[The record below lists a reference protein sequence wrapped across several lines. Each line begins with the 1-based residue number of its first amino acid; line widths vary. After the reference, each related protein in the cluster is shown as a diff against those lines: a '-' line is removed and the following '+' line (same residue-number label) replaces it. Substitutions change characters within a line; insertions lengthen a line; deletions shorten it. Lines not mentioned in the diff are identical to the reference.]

1 MDERRRC
8 ATYLARLT
16 RKVLVACI
24 APREQKV
31 RAEVVALPSRD
42 EYVAPCEQKVRAEVT
57 LPSRDEY
64 GLGYGQ
70 SRRRRAF
77 SGKIPYVSASAPSIS
92 WKNSP

>member
-42 EYVAPCEQKVRAEVT
+42 EYVARKCQ
-57 LPSRDEY
+57 SRVSRRVNKQ
-64 GLGYGQ
+64 YGQ
-70 SRRRRAF
+70 
-77 SGKIPYVSASAPSIS
+77 K
-92 WKNSP
+92 